1 MDPFVSQLADLCI
14 SQRTRAKWVLV
25 PNHAI
30 GRTLGD
36 RLVLEGTS
44 WANLRFVTPLD
55 IALRM
60 GAPFLVSRGID
71 PSAQGLGPALM
82 MRLLLDL
89 PEEGGYFRPL
99 ADQPTMAEA
108 LWSMI
113 CELRLAGIRAKQLDA
128 AAFESAA
135 KHAELRA
142 LLEAYENF
150 LAKNKRGD
158 IATVY
163 EEALEHQDW
172 CPIQPADCWTE
183 LPNAAWSPL
192 QQKLI
197 DALPGERILPRAIA
211 LPSATLPRRFAAG
224 NVDLIAPD
232 PNISPLAFLQAPG
245 QANAMPGLQL
255 FHAGGR
261 DAEVEEVFRRV
272 LASRRSLD
280 EIEIACGD
288 PGIAALAWEK
298 ACRYDWPVTIGP
310 GFPAALTHPGRALLG
325 FCSWIESDFTAGVMR
340 RLLESGDISLASVDG
355 ITPGQAAR
363 LLVKSQA
370 GWGRATYEISLNRL
384 LGRYQRIAN
393 DKDRSEEQRIA
404 GTEKAARIEQLLAW
418 ITKLLAAVPAAGQDN
433 LVGLSETTEAAL
445 AFIETCAVKASALD
459 AAAQIALLDA
469 IRELRE
475 LGVFRCTLAIA
486 LSFIRDCVNGI
497 NVGRDRPRPGH
508 LHVSLLA
515 QAGYANRPLLF
526 ITGLEE
532 GRVFPAAIE
541 DPVLLD
547 AERQKINPFLR
558 RSSDRIEEA
567 VYAVLSRFATAG
579 SALGAEVC
587 FSYSCRDLREYR
599 ETYPSWLMLQAYR
612 LQTGDP
618 SKSYPD
624 LKAALG
630 VPKSCV
636 PETARAAL
644 SDSGWWL
651 NGLKLAGSTGMA
663 DVLRQ
668 FPSLAQGRR
677 AEEARQS
684 PMFGEYDGFVP
695 EAGKVL
701 DPCAREQLVSPTQLE
716 NAAKCPFRH
725 FLSRGLGLEAVDEGE
740 RDADVWLDPMLRGSE
755 LHDLYAAM
763 LGKCRDEKRKP
774 SFETHWPWLQERTHQ
789 RLNALR
795 KEMPP
800 PSEDVFEREVQDFVA
815 DVELFLKAECDAD
828 EGRTPIGFEVSF
840 GRVRDD
846 DTGEPLAQADPIVID
861 LGPGL
866 RFRLAGQI
874 DRIDQIGASSFEII
888 DYKTG
893 GYFENDWLGTF
904 AGGRRLQHA
913 LYGLAAVEL
922 LKRKY
927 DSPTIAGGIYYF
939 SSAKGQQ
946 ERVHI
951 KRPTAASVTE
961 VLSDLRQVIAS
972 GTFVHAADESACM
985 WCEFGRA
992 CGGKMMAEAAAK
1004 QSDPKLAAYR
1014 RLVAHD

>member
-1 MDPFVSQLADLCI
+1 MDPFVLQLSELCTTH
-14 SQRTRAKWVLV
+14 RTRAKWVFIPSHV
-25 PNHAI
+25 I

-36 RLVLEGTS
+36 RLVLEGTN

-89 PEEGGYFRPL
+89 PEEGGFFRPL

-108 LWSMI
+108 LWNTI

-142 LLEAYENF
+142 LLAAYENF
-150 LAKNKRGD
+150 LAQNKRGD

-183 LPNAAWSPL
+183 LSDAAWSPL

-197 DALPGERILPRAIA
+197 DHLPGERILPRVFT
-211 LPSATLPRRFAAG
+211 LPAATLPRRFAVG
-224 NVDLIAPD
+224 NVDWIPPAS
-232 PNISPLAFLQAPG
+232 NTSPLAFLQAPE
-245 QANAMPGLQL
+245 QAIAMPALQL

-261 DAEVEEVFRRV
+261 DAEIEEVFRRI

-280 EIEIACGD
+280 QVEMACGD
-288 PGIAALAWEK
+288 PSIAALAWEK

-310 GFPAALTHPGRALLG
+310 GIPAALTHPGRALLA
-325 FCSWIESDFTAGVMR
+325 FCSWIESDFTAGVLR
-340 RLLESGDISLASVDG
+340 RLLESGDIVLGAVDD

-363 LLVKSQA
+363 LLVKSEA
-370 GWGRATYEISLNRL
+370 GWGRATYEISFNRL
-384 LGRYQRIAN
+384 LRRYQRIAN

-404 GTEKAARIEQLLAW
+404 GTDKAARIERLLAW
-418 ITKLLAAVPAAGQDN
+418 ITKMLAAVPAGGHDN
-433 LVGLSETTEAAL
+433 LVSLSETTEAAL
-445 AFIETCAVKASALD
+445 AFIEECAVKASALD
-459 AAAQIALLDA
+459 TAAQIALLDA

-475 LGVFRCTLAIA
+475 LGVFRCSLPIA
-486 LSFIRDCVNGI
+486 LSFIRDCANGL

-526 ITGLEE
+526 LTGLEE

-547 AERQKINPFLR
+547 AERQRISHLLR

-567 VYAVLSRFATAG
+567 VYAVISRLATAG
-579 SALGAEVC
+579 SASAAEVC
-587 FSYSCRDLREYR
+587 FSYSCRDLRDYR

-624 LKAALG
+624 LTSALG

-636 PETARAAL
+636 PESARFAL
-644 SDSGWWL
+644 SESDWWL
-651 NGLKLAGSTGMA
+651 AGLKLAGATGTDA
-663 DVLRQ
+663 VLRQ
-668 FPSLAQGRR
+668 YPALAQGRR

-684 PMFGEYDGFVP
+684 PIFGEYDGFVP

-701 DPCAREQLVSPTQLE
+701 DPCAREQPVSPTRLE
-716 NAAKCPFRH
+716 DAANCPFQY
-725 FLSRGLGLEAVDEGE
+725 FLARGLGLEAVDEDE
-740 RDADVWLDPMLRGSE
+740 RDADVWLDPMLRGTE

-763 LGKCRDEKRKP
+763 LGKCRDEKHKP
-774 SFETHWPWLQERTHQ
+774 AFETHWPWLQERTHQ

-800 PSEDVFEREVQDFVA
+800 PSQDVFEREVQDFVA
-815 DVELFLKAECDAD
+815 DVELFLKAECDAERPD
-828 EGRTPIGFEVSF
+828 SDRLRSVVRPHDGR
-840 GRVRDD
+840 RDHR
-846 DTGEPLAQADPIVID
+846 TAG
-861 LGPGL
+861 
-866 RFRLAGQI
+866 AGQ
-874 DRIDQIGASSFEII
+874 S
-888 DYKTG
+888 
-893 GYFENDWLGTF
+893 
-904 AGGRRLQHA
+904 HC
-913 LYGLAAVEL
+913 
-922 LKRKY
+922 
-927 DSPTIAGGIYYF
+927 
-939 SSAKGQQ
+939 
-946 ERVHI
+946 H
-951 KRPTAASVTE
+951 
-961 VLSDLRQVIAS
+961 
-972 GTFVHAADESACM
+972 
-985 WCEFGRA
+985 
-992 CGGKMMAEAAAK
+992 
-1004 QSDPKLAAYR
+1004 
-1014 RLVAHD
+1014 